1 MFAADPKTD
10 VEGAYAAWD
19 AAFNKGDAKSIAEGR
34 RKEYCRCIPGSVF
47 AGNTTWLWADFW
59 SKRTTPATTTVR

>member
-19 AAFNKGDAKSIAEGR
+19 AAFNRGDLKSTAAAYLPNAKLLPPTHEVAFREMSSVAE
-34 RKEYCRCIPGSVF
+34 
-47 AGNTTWLWADFW
+47 AGQKV
-59 SKRTTPATTTVR
+59 S